1 MEAIVMKI
9 CATIF
14 WLFLISVFGFAIY
27 GNKKCWRYANK
38 GDRRMIVVNDVLFII
53 IIIESLL
60 TVIGYYV

>member
-27 GNKKCWRYANK
+27 GNTNVGVMLIK
-38 GDRRMIVVNDVLFII
+38 G
-53 IIIESLL
+53 
-60 TVIGYYV
+60 IGGR

>member
-38 GDRRMIVVNDVLFII
+38 GYRWEIVMSDVLFII
-53 IIIESLL
+53 VIIESLL
-60 TVIGYYV
+60 TVIGYYF